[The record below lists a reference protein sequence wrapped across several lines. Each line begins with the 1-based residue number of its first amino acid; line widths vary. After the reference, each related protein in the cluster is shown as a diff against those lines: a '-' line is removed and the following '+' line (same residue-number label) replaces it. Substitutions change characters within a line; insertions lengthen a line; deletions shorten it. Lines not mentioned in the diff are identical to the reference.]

1 MYHGTYTRLA
11 VCFRKPTSS
20 VIIADAEMDF
30 SQGCKA
36 SEIIRILELCL
47 INACTNALWSAI
59 EQKSL
64 GEPNRQL
71 GKSLFVPLFSLCLHT
86 SKSGSSQL
94 RGSWGCYCFEHWL
107 A

>member
-59 EQKSL
+59 EQKKPWRTKQAAGQKSFC
-64 GEPNRQL
+64 PSFF
-71 GKSLFVPLFSLCLHT
+71 SLFTHI
-86 SKSGSSQL
+86 
-94 RGSWGCYCFEHWL
+94 
-107 A
+107 